1 MALSYKEVCEELSK
15 LDETTLL
22 EVLDITSEDLVNK
35 FQDKIED
42 NLEELSNDL
51 EEHTKQ
57 LDFIF
62 NEEE

>member
-57 LDFIF
+57 LDFTF